1 MRKKSSFEISVT
13 KSTAVMSRQEFI
25 SSLWCQ
31 EINEFRRKT
40 KEKQTINMTLAKSK
54 ATRVSA
60 AAAAAAAS
68 FQPHN
73 WSINRHR

>member
-13 KSTAVMSRQEFI
+13 KSTAVMSKQEFI

-40 KEKQTINMTLAKSK
+40 KEKQTINITLAKSK
-54 ATRVSA
+54 TTRVS